1 MAVLG
6 GVVGKWRDVG
16 MELHVPRRSM
26 DIIASES
33 TSDLQCLMRGT
44 LRYWIRHDPRASW
57 RRLIWRLDW
66 SLKADLN
73 KLSNDIRSYAEKLT
87 GQYYSVVS
95 SYIRMCML
103 LGGPYAPLHLKKQ
116 LICTIMSNDESS
128 CDTEAS
134 DQIGRGF
141 CANVSIKYPFEKGK
155 PRMTIKLPSMCLR
168 RFQFMPPGFMIR

>member
-1 MAVLG
+1 MVAKDIQGFSVVPLFVAGPPLSMDNVMAVLG
-6 GVVGKWRDVG
+6 GVAGKWRDVG

-26 DIIASES
+26 DVIASES

-66 SLKADLN
+66 SLNADLN

-87 GQYYSVVS
+87 GQYYTVVS

-103 LGGPYAPLHLKKQ
+103 LDGPYAPLHLKK
-116 LICTIMSNDESS
+116 TDMHNHV
-128 CDTEAS
+128 
-134 DQIGRGF
+134 
-141 CANVSIKYPFEKGK
+141 N
-155 PRMTIKLPSMCLR
+155 
-168 RFQFMPPGFMIR
+168 